1 MNVGQPSLFD
11 QLTPSDS
18 LRDDLDWL
26 DSLQETEPA
35 PRKTRGRG
43 RKPDKT
49 RHDVDA
55 TPAPREEKNTT
66 PKPEHETRRPADSIT
81 EPPAPMLLIPGTG
94 TDDGIMTGMEPDG
107 MTASDMTDDGTV
119 PVETE
124 SVRTVLADDDTS
136 DVLFGLGLEDVAD
149 STDGGTRDKT
159 AMRWVA
165 RVLIGVGAVILLLL
179 LFALAGSHSAS
190 VRQKASYDRLQ
201 TSMSQLATANTKAQ
215 ATLKQAGRLG
225 LDDSA
230 AADALR
236 HAIESNGRLMKSKRT
251 GLSIEASDRLAGKA
265 DEASEHTRELSG
277 RIAKTIKDKPLTD
290 AKRKCSTALDKAV
303 KASDDA
309 EPSDDTT
316 RKAKETLDKLVAQA
330 RGLGSKTTVGQW
342 NDMAA
347 KLDKARGNLSQALDA
362 KAKADEEAKRQAEAQ
377 AQAQQQAPQ
386 QQQQTMPAPTP
397 QYRRSS
403 GSGSTSVP
411 QGNGGGTTNNNNGGT
426 SNGNSGGWYVPPETN
441 DNSLPS
447 NDSSL

>member
-81 EPPAPMLLIPGTG
+81 EPPAPMLLIPDTG
-94 TDDGIMTGMEPDG
+94 
-107 MTASDMTDDGTV
+107 TDDGTV

-159 AMRWVA
+159 TMKWVA
-165 RVLIGVGAVILLLL
+165 RVLIGVGAIILLLL

-201 TSMSQLATANTKAQ
+201 TSMSQLATANTKAK

-230 AADALR
+230 DALR
-236 HAIESNGRLMKSKRT
+236 HAIESNGMLMKSKRT

-309 EPSDDTT
+309 KPSDDTT
-316 RKAKETLDKLVAQA
+316 RKAKETLDKLSAQA

-347 KLDKARGNLSQALDA
+347 KLDKACEDLTNALDA
-362 KAKADEEAKRQAEAQ
+362 KAKADEEAKRQAEEQ
-377 AQAQQQAPQ
+377 ARQQAQQQQ
-386 QQQQTMPAPTP
+386 QQASPTPQPTP
-397 QYRRSS
+397 QYHRQS
-403 GSGSTSVP
+403 GGSTSIP
-411 QGNGGGTTNNNNGGT
+411 RGNNGGT
-426 SNGNSGGWYVPPETN
+426 SNNNGGGSSGGNSGGWYVPPETN
-441 DNSLPS
+441 DDNLPS

>member
-81 EPPAPMLLIPGTG
+81 EPPAPMLLIPDTG
-94 TDDGIMTGMEPDG
+94 TDDGTMTGMEPDG

-159 AMRWVA
+159 TMKWVA
-165 RVLIGVGAVILLLL
+165 RVLIGVGAIILLLL
-179 LFALAGSHSAS
+179 LFALAGSH
-190 VRQKASYDRLQ
+190 LF
-201 TSMSQLATANTKAQ
+201 M
-215 ATLKQAGRLG
+215 
-225 LDDSA
+225 
-230 AADALR
+230 
-236 HAIESNGRLMKSKRT
+236 
-251 GLSIEASDRLAGKA
+251 
-265 DEASEHTRELSG
+265 
-277 RIAKTIKDKPLTD
+277 
-290 AKRKCSTALDKAV
+290 V
-303 KASDDA
+303 K
-309 EPSDDTT
+309 
-316 RKAKETLDKLVAQA
+316 
-330 RGLGSKTTVGQW
+330 
-342 NDMAA
+342 
-347 KLDKARGNLSQALDA
+347 
-362 KAKADEEAKRQAEAQ
+362 
-377 AQAQQQAPQ
+377 
-386 QQQQTMPAPTP
+386 
-397 QYRRSS
+397 
-403 GSGSTSVP
+403 
-411 QGNGGGTTNNNNGGT
+411 
-426 SNGNSGGWYVPPETN
+426 
-441 DNSLPS
+441 
-447 NDSSL
+447 

>member
-66 PKPEHETRRPADSIT
+66 PKPEHETHRPADSIT
-81 EPPAPMLLIPGTG
+81 EPPAPMPLIPGTG

-107 MTASDMTDDGTV
+107 MTASDMTDDGAI

-190 VRQKASYDRLQ
+190 VGQKASYDRLQ
-201 TSMSQLATANTKAQ
+201 TSMSQLATANTKAKT
-215 ATLKQAGRLG
+215 TLKQAGRLG

-309 EPSDDTT
+309 KPSDDTT

-330 RGLGSKTTVGQW
+330 RGLGSKNTVGQW

-347 KLDKARGNLSQALDA
+347 KLDKAREDLTNALDV
-362 KAKADEEAKRQAEAQ
+362 KAKADEEAKRQAEEQARQQ
-377 AQAQQQAPQ
+377 AQQ
-386 QQQQTMPAPTP
+386 QQQQTSPTPQPTP
-397 QYRRSS
+397 QYHRQS
-403 GSGSTSVP
+403 GGSTSVP

>member
-81 EPPAPMLLIPGTG
+81 EPPAPMPLIPDTG
-94 TDDGIMTGMEPDG
+94 TDDGTMTGMEPDG
-107 MTASDMTDDGTV
+107 MTASDMTDDGAI

-159 AMRWVA
+159 TMKWVA
-165 RVLIGVGAVILLLL
+165 RVLIGVGAIILLLL

-201 TSMSQLATANTKAQ
+201 TSMSQLATANTKAK

-230 AADALR
+230 DALR
-236 HAIESNGRLMKSKRT
+236 HAIESNGMLMKSKRT

-309 EPSDDTT
+309 KPSDDTT
-316 RKAKETLDKLVAQA
+316 RKAKETLDKLAAQA

-347 KLDKARGNLSQALDA
+347 KLDKAREDLTNALDA
-362 KAKADEEAKRQAEAQ
+362 KAKADEEAKRQAEEQ
-377 AQAQQQAPQ
+377 ARQQAQQQQ
-386 QQQQTMPAPTP
+386 QQASPTPQPTP
-397 QYRRSS
+397 QYHRQS
-403 GSGSTSVP
+403 GGSTSIP
-411 QGNGGGTTNNNNGGT
+411 RGNNGGGTTNNNNGGT